1 MLLLSCSA
9 AIAGRSASI
18 CCTPASPPLS
28 ACVAPFQQ
36 WGTPGAFP
44 QLSVLSL
51 DSNRINGTL
60 PSIWGAPQAMQL
72 LQEL

>member
-1 MLLLSCSA
+1 MLDV
-9 AIAGRSASI
+9 
-18 CCTPASPPLS
+18 PPRL
-28 ACVAPFQQ
+28 Q

-60 PSIWGAPQAMQL
+60 PTIWGASQAMQL